1 MNDHQDQNAL
11 QMPED
16 GGMGL
21 NTAGTAREMLQPPV
35 TLPGMWVQSR
45 QNDEDSNLSQY
56 LLNLGIKYRV
66 PEIARK
72 SLWDVHQ
79 SIAGQGQVRLEAVQA
94 VTGQLA
100 QNQVHQPTQRRRGWR
115 QRFGR
120 KKSNPA
126 QDGMGP

>member
-21 NTAGTAREMLQPPV
+21 NMAGTAREMLQPPV
-35 TLPGMWVQSR
+35 TLPGMWMQSR
-45 QNDEDSNLSQY
+45 QSDEDSTLSQY
-56 LLNLGIKYRV
+56 LLNLGIKYRAS
-66 PEIARK
+66 EIARK
-72 SLWDVHQ
+72 AIWDVHQ
-79 SIAGQGQVRLEAVQA
+79 SIAGEGAVRSEAVQA

-100 QNQVHQPTQRRRGWR
+100 NAQVRQPTQRRRGWR
-115 QRFGR
+115 ERFGR
-120 KKSNPA
+120 KKSTPT